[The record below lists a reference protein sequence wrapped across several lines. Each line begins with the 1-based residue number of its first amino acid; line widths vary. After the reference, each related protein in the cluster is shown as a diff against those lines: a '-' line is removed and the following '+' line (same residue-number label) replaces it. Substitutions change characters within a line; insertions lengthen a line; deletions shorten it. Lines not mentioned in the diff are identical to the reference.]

1 MACQRVKTLADTI
14 SSLSMGICLAFTPL
28 NVGSVRIKQFGFVVI
43 Y

>member
-14 SSLSMGICLAFTPL
+14 SSMGICLAFTPL